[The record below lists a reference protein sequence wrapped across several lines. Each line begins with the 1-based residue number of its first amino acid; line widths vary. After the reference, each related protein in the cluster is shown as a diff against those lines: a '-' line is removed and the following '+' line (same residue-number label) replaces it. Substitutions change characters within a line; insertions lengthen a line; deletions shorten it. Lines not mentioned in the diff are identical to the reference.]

1 MPGYNKII
9 LIGNMTRD
17 PMSGMLPSSGS
28 PTSRFGI
35 AVNRRYRTQQGEDRE
50 ETTFVDC
57 DVIGRVADVVNRYT
71 HKGSLILV
79 EGRLKLDTWN
89 DKQTG
94 EPRSKLKVMV
104 DNVQLLDRREA
115 APQAGYDQGGYGQQP
130 MQSQYGNQ
138 GGYGQGGYGYGQQQ
152 PYRPQGGYGQPPQQY
167 GGYGAPQ
174 PQYNGGY
181 GAPQQPPYNGGF
193 GAPQQPQPP
202 RPQPAYAGGYGAAQP
217 QPAPA
222 AQPAFRPQDNPPAP
236 PPFEPL
242 PDNPPAETASPA
254 PSAGAEAPQSAP
266 AGDGAPTDDLPF

>member
-17 PMSGMLPSSGS
+17 PLSGILPTSGT

-57 DVIGRVADVVNRYT
+57 DVIGRTADVVNRYT
-71 HKGSLILV
+71 HKGSLILI

-94 EPRSKLKVMV
+94 EARSKLKVMV
-104 DNVQLLDRREA
+104 DNVQLLDRRDA
-115 APQAGYDQGGYGQQP
+115 APQAGYDQGGYGQPP
-130 MQSQYGNQ
+130 MQPPYGNQ
-138 GGYGQGGYGYGQQQ
+138 GGYGYGQPQ

-181 GAPQQPPYNGGF
+181 GAPPQQPQYNNGF
-193 GAPQQPQPP
+193 GAQPQPP
-202 RPQPAYAGGYGAAQP
+202 RPQPPYNGGYGAAP
-217 QPAPA
+217 SQPAPT
-222 AQPAFRPQDNPPAP
+222 PFRPQDNPPAP

-242 PDNPPAETASPA
+242 PANPPVEAAPASPSGDESA
-254 PSAGAEAPQSAP
+254 TPSTESTT
-266 AGDGAPTDDLPF
+266 TDDIPF